1 MTVGCARCHD
11 HKRDPIPQEDYY
23 RLLAFFQD
31 VTNMNDRMTRK
42 VMDNV
47 ESEKLKEELARKEA
61 HENELYN
68 QLFRIEENFKLA
80 LMKKDGLRTATG
92 VRVPDLVELSFK
104 FYRDTWKN
112 LPDFD
117 LIKHETE
124 GRLADGFFS
133 LKPASRKHAIGLVFE
148 GKLRVPAAGK
158 YAFKVSSTAG
168 VRLLVDGARVYE
180 ADGLGAHSGDAS
192 VDLASGL
199 RKIRLE

>member
-1 MTVGCARCHD
+1 MGADAATGFIVAGPKDIVGGKDPLLRKQQRANELADMVGVTGSTFLGLTVGCARCHD
-11 HKRDPIPQEDYY
+11 HKKDPIPQEDYY

-68 QLFRIEENFKLA
+68 QIFRIEENFKLA

-112 LPDFD
+112 LP
-117 LIKHETE
+117 I
-124 GRLADGFFS
+124 
-133 LKPASRKHAIGLVFE
+133 
-148 GKLRVPAAGK
+148 
-158 YAFKVSSTAG
+158 ST
-168 VRLLVDGARVYE
+168 
-180 ADGLGAHSGDAS
+180 
-192 VDLASGL
+192 
-199 RKIRLE
+199 